1 MVSQSLVHYLYEGAD
16 VMGSHNGPQ
25 TPADTNQGLPW
36 APSRRDFLVPFRKII
51 LSRAASTVSFCSGV
65 GVDAHPSLENFF
77 SPHDWLLLRVYLPWL
92 LCGQV
97 ENLTLRS
104 RFLNLLLTFGR
115 GNLLK
120 ALTKQNKTKQL
131 IYFLSS
137 EARNGCQGLLEG
149 KWMVEMRLIGKR
161 GRVAQ
166 GAEKIREW
174 KDIKNIEKNPF

>member
-1 MVSQSLVHYLYEGAD
+1 M
-16 VMGSHNGPQ
+16 
-25 TPADTNQGLPW
+25 
-36 APSRRDFLVPFRKII
+36 
-51 LSRAASTVSFCSGV
+51 
-65 GVDAHPSLENFF
+65 
-77 SPHDWLLLRVYLPWL
+77 
-92 LCGQV
+92 
-97 ENLTLRS
+97 
-104 RFLNLLLTFGR
+104 LLTFGR

-166 GAEKIREW
+166 GAEKIRE
-174 KDIKNIEKNPF
+174 